1 MINKDKRKYF
11 TAGELAAIFNISKQ
25 SLLYYDKV
33 NLLSPDFV
41 SENGYRNYSIQQFL
55 DLEIIVNL
63 RALDISIAN
72 IKKYLEDRSKEHFL
86 QLLQEKTAECQAII
100 HNNQEICD
108 TIERIKEDMHVK
120 ELNTCRHLT
129 LSWQNDRLLR
139 LTPLAESDD
148 GKSRITKFARHGQRR
163 AHHKGALPNHAGW
176 VLDQESFFKTHEF
189 QRSQAYFSCVTS
201 ATKHRQ
207 SIKMTLP
214 AGLYLEI
221 IFSGTFY
228 ENAEKL
234 SQRIERFLQT
244 NDLEPVGN
252 IYILPLE
259 NHWFSCDCEQY
270 VNKIFLKVEDKDTPS
285 LT

>member
-148 GKSRITKFARHGQRR
+148 GKSRITSLPAMGKDARITREHCLIMPVGFWIRR
-163 AHHKGALPNHAGW
+163 A
-176 VLDQESFFKTHEF
+176 
-189 QRSQAYFSCVTS
+189 
-201 ATKHRQ
+201 
-207 SIKMTLP
+207 
-214 AGLYLEI
+214 
-221 IFSGTFY
+221 
-228 ENAEKL
+228 
-234 SQRIERFLQT
+234 
-244 NDLEPVGN
+244 
-252 IYILPLE
+252 
-259 NHWFSCDCEQY
+259 
-270 VNKIFLKVEDKDTPS
+270 FLKNMNFNVHRHIFPASPAPPS
-285 LT
+285 IGSPSK

>member
-72 IKKYLEDRSKEHFL
+72 IKKYLVDRSKEHFL
-86 QLLQEKTAECQAII
+86 QLLQEKTVECQEII

-176 VLDQESFFKTHEF
+176 VLDQESFFKTHG
-189 QRSQAYFSCVTS
+189 
-201 ATKHRQ
+201 Q

-221 IFSGTFY
+221 IFSGTFC

-270 VNKIFLKVEDKDTPS
+270 VNKIFLKVEDKDTTS

>member
-148 GKSRITKFARHGQRR
+148 GKSRIPSLPAMGKDARITRELCLIMPVGFWIRR
-163 AHHKGALPNHAGW
+163 A
-176 VLDQESFFKTHEF
+176 
-189 QRSQAYFSCVTS
+189 
-201 ATKHRQ
+201 
-207 SIKMTLP
+207 
-214 AGLYLEI
+214 
-221 IFSGTFY
+221 
-228 ENAEKL
+228 
-234 SQRIERFLQT
+234 
-244 NDLEPVGN
+244 
-252 IYILPLE
+252 
-259 NHWFSCDCEQY
+259 
-270 VNKIFLKVEDKDTPS
+270 FLKRMIFCIHRHIFPASPAPPS
-285 LT
+285 IGSPSK

>member
-120 ELNTCRHLT
+120 ELNPCRHLT

-176 VLDQESFFKTHEF
+176 VLDQESFFKKHEF
-189 QRSQAYFSCVTS
+189 QRSVRS
-201 ATKHRQ
+201 HRADSVKAILDIVRKGVVLSITRENFYVREEVSLSTTFRKILLTYCSQ
-207 SIKMTLP
+207 SQ
-214 AGLYLEI
+214 
-221 IFSGTFY
+221 
-228 ENAEKL
+228 EN
-234 SQRIERFLQT
+234 Q
-244 NDLEPVGN
+244 
-252 IYILPLE
+252 
-259 NHWFSCDCEQY
+259 
-270 VNKIFLKVEDKDTPS
+270 
-285 LT
+285 

>member
-72 IKKYLEDRSKEHFL
+72 IKKYLADRSKEHFL

-120 ELNTCRHLT
+120 ELNPCRHLT
-129 LSWQNDRLLR
+129 LSWQTDRLLR

-148 GKSRITKFARHGQRR
+148 GNLHAMVKDARITREPCLIMQ
-163 AHHKGALPNHAGW
+163 AG
-176 VLDQESFFKTHEF
+176 F
-189 QRSQAYFSCVTS
+189 
-201 ATKHRQ
+201 
-207 SIKMTLP
+207 
-214 AGLYLEI
+214 
-221 IFSGTFY
+221 
-228 ENAEKL
+228 
-234 SQRIERFLQT
+234 
-244 NDLEPVGN
+244 
-252 IYILPLE
+252 
-259 NHWFSCDCEQY
+259 
-270 VNKIFLKVEDKDTPS
+270 
-285 LT
+285 

>member
-72 IKKYLEDRSKEHFL
+72 IKNIWRTAAKKIFM
-86 QLLQEKTAECQAII
+86 QLLQEKTAECQTII
-100 HNNQEICD
+100 HSNQEICD
-108 TIERIKEDMHVK
+108 TIERIKDDMHVK
-120 ELNTCRHLT
+120 ELNPCRHLT

-148 GKSRITKFARHGQRR
+148 GKAALLNLPAMGKDARITREHCLIMQ
-163 AHHKGALPNHAGW
+163 AG
-176 VLDQESFFKTHEF
+176 F
-189 QRSQAYFSCVTS
+189 
-201 ATKHRQ
+201 
-207 SIKMTLP
+207 
-214 AGLYLEI
+214 
-221 IFSGTFY
+221 
-228 ENAEKL
+228 
-234 SQRIERFLQT
+234 
-244 NDLEPVGN
+244 
-252 IYILPLE
+252 
-259 NHWFSCDCEQY
+259 
-270 VNKIFLKVEDKDTPS
+270 
-285 LT
+285 